1 MLRLSLA
8 RITLAGSR
16 SRILRSL
23 CLIISEALH
32 CVVEMHLF
40 LHVCDVLVPDPA
52 LALAVHVAVPVE
64 AVAIVVAPV
73 ALAEQSHDAI
83 VALCVVQMQQVW
95 RQGPRYYLLYHR

>member
-8 RITLAGSR
+8 RITLACSR

-23 CLIISEALH
+23 CLIISEALY

>member
-8 RITLAGSR
+8 RITLAR
-16 SRILRSL
+16 SRILHSL

-32 CVVEMHLF
+32 CVIEMHLF
-40 LHVCDVLVPDPA
+40 LHVCNKLVPDPA

-64 AVAIVVAPV
+64 AVAIVVAPI
-73 ALAEQSHDAI
+73 ALAEQPHDAI

-95 RQGPRYYLLYHR
+95 RQGPCNYLLYHR